1 MAYAFE
7 RDDVRQELR
16 RGASG
21 TVSFWPKVEGVG
33 NVSLSADPTFVIT
46 KPGTETITSGTAT
59 RTTVGAV
66 TRVDVTV
73 DATSLDYLEDYA
85 AVVTW
90 VYSSVTRVTTV
101 RFDVVLEPWTAEL
114 SLNDFQAELADASQ
128 RLERLA
134 LAQGSGRTAEIAASE
149 LGWLAWGD
157 VRTQLRRRAEQA
169 GQAYP
174 RMILN
179 REEVRRIVIAT
190 AISRLFRASGGPPEG
205 ENALNA
211 RAWADRAES
220 LSAGLPE
227 IRYASEASRAES
239 LRLPR
244 ARSVVTRRGW
254 P

>member
-1 MAYAFE
+1 MAFAFE
-7 RDDVRQELR
+7 RDDIRQELR

-21 TVSFWPKVEGVG
+21 TVSFWPKVEGIG
-33 NVSLSADPTFVIT
+33 NVSLSADPTYVVT
-46 KPGTETITSGTAT
+46 KPGTETLASGTAT
-59 RTTVGAV
+59 RTAVGAV

-85 AVVTW
+85 LVVTW
-90 VYSSVTRVTTV
+90 VYSGTTRVSTV

-114 SLNDFQAELADASQ
+114 SLNDFQAEIADASQ

-157 VRTQLRRRAEQA
+157 VRTLLRKRAEQA

-174 RMILN
+174 RMVMN
-179 REEVRRIVIAT
+179 REELRRVVAAMAIA
-190 AISRLFRASGGPPEG
+190 RMFRASGGPPEG

-211 RAWADRAES
+211 RAWSERAEG
-220 LSAGLPE
+220 LFAGLPE
-227 IRYASEASRAES
+227 IRYASESSRAES
-239 LRLPR
+239 QALPR